1 MKRQRGTSLAMT
13 DHCDVIIV
21 GAGAAGLSAARVAM
35 DQGLTFTLL
44 EASHRIG
51 GRALTEEIAP
61 GQPFDLGCHWMHS
74 ASLNPFVAIAGSHGF
89 AYRRESGWDRG
100 IHHRGSRLD
109 DDSMA
114 RFDAYF
120 ASKDKAFASVLESDD
135 KAVSDVVDLES
146 PWAAYDAYWFSLGCS
161 CDMDQTGVHD
171 VCVYRET
178 DEDWPVID
186 GYGALLAAWAASIP
200 VTLNAEATKIALTGD
215 GVTVMTPKGT
225 VRGRTVLITVSTN
238 VLASGRISFDP
249 RLPAWKETA
258 TRELPLGVH
267 NRIAMLLKDLPQ
279 DCRDDDMTVLLP
291 NSDVPMG
298 VQLGP
303 YGTSWAVGVTGGRFG
318 SWLERSGQKASVEC
332 LAEHLKAGWGSSIA
346 RHFTDRVI
354 VTAWQGDPWT
364 LGSYSAAT
372 PGNAHQRLELAR
384 PIGDRI
390 FFAGEATI
398 PEFHATCHGAWLS
411 GRRAMHEVR
420 SALRPHG

>member
-1 MKRQRGTSLAMT
+1 MT

-21 GAGAAGLSAARVAM
+21 GAGAAGLSAARVAKEE
-35 DQGLTFTLL
+35 GLTFTLL

-61 GQPFDLGCHWMHS
+61 GQPFDLGCHGMHS
-74 ASLNPFVAIAGSHGF
+74 ASLNPFVAIAESYGF
-89 AYRRESGWDRG
+89 AYRRESGWDRD

-109 DDSMA
+109 DDA
-114 RFDAYF
+114 LTEIDEYF
-120 ASKDKAFASVLESDD
+120 ASKDKAFAAALEAED

-146 PWAAYDAYWFSLGCS
+146 PWALYDAYWFSLGCS

-171 VCVYRET
+171 VCAYRET
-178 DEDWPVID
+178 CEDWPVMD

-200 VTLNAEATKIALTGD
+200 VILNAEATKVTLAGD
-215 GVTVMTPKGT
+215 GVTVTTRKGA
-225 VRGRTVLITVSTN
+225 VRGRTVLLTVSTN
-238 VLASGRISFDP
+238 ILASGRISFEP

-258 TRELPLGVH
+258 AAELPLGVH

-279 DCRDDDMTVLLP
+279 DWRDNDKTVLLGE
-291 NSDVPMG
+291 SDVPMG

-303 YGTSWAVGVTGGRFG
+303 YGTSWAVGVTGGRFA
-318 SWLERSGQKASVEC
+318 SWLERAGQKTSVEC
-332 LAEHLKAGWGSSIA
+332 LAEHLKAAWEPSIA
-346 RHFTDRVI
+346 KHFTNRVI

-384 PIGDRI
+384 PIDDRI
-390 FFAGEATI
+390 FFAGEATN

-411 GRRAMHEVR
+411 GRRAMHEIR
-420 SALRPHG
+420 AALRPQRPGRMAGHA